1 MQTGKNIYSPPSVF
15 VGSELTRGNII
26 VPARNLLT
34 GKVASLLKPWQM
46 GRTFFQGQS
55 SRIFTLPF
63 SVVGKK
69 ISAVRKLIRT
79 NVYVFI
85 YVYVFIGR
93 VFYIQ
98 NCFNLILIDDNN
110 TGMQFDQ
117 LSDISSIYI

>member
-1 MQTGKNIYSPPSVF
+1 
-15 VGSELTRGNII
+15 
-26 VPARNLLT
+26 
-34 GKVASLLKPWQM
+34 M

-85 YVYVFIGR
+85 YVFIGR

>member
-1 MQTGKNIYSPPSVF
+1 
-15 VGSELTRGNII
+15 
-26 VPARNLLT
+26 
-34 GKVASLLKPWQM
+34 M

>member
-1 MQTGKNIYSPPSVF
+1 
-15 VGSELTRGNII
+15 
-26 VPARNLLT
+26 
-34 GKVASLLKPWQM
+34 M

-63 SVVGKK
+63 SIVGKK

>member
-1 MQTGKNIYSPPSVF
+1 
-15 VGSELTRGNII
+15 
-26 VPARNLLT
+26 
-34 GKVASLLKPWQM
+34 M

-98 NCFNLILIDDNN
+98 NCFNLIHIDDNN

-117 LSDISSIYI
+117 LSDVSSIYI